1 VIGTVTANGGKMF
14 DKLIESN
21 SEGAEFKNRRSYF
34 MVSSVVVGLL
44 FLAAVV
50 ASIYA
55 GDIGLGQDEIEL
67 STMIAP
73 IMPETQPEPEPPRAQ
88 NHETQQTIEATRQSN
103 MVRPDESP
111 IIPTSISVV
120 NNTQLARPTN
130 GDRFRITND
139 PETNGSGPIGVGR
152 ETNGD
157 PNGNG
162 LSKVTV
168 AEDRD
173 ISTPPPAMK
182 PDLPKRPISI
192 GVANGKAINLPKPP
206 YPAAALAIN
215 AQGKVDVQVTIDE
228 RGNVI
233 ASKAVSG
240 HPLLKGPA
248 EKAAWSAKFTP
259 TLLSNVPVKV
269 TGVIVY
275 NFTRN

>member
-1 VIGTVTANGGKMF
+1 MF

-55 GDIGLGQDEIEL
+55 GDIGLGQDEFEL

-73 IMPETQPEPEPPRAQ
+73 VIPDTQPEPPRPQAQ
-88 NHETQQTIEATRQSN
+88 THAALQTSESSRQVN
-103 MVRPDESP
+103 QLRPEESP
-111 IIPTSISVV
+111 IIPRDISVV
-120 NNTQLARPTN
+120 QNTHLSRPDV
-130 GDRFRITND
+130 GRFIVD
-139 PETNGSGPIGVGR
+139 PGPERDGAGPISTGR
-152 ETNGD
+152 ENIGD
-157 PNGNG
+157 PNGTG
-162 LSKVTV
+162 LSNNPAV
-168 AEDRD
+168 AETREVVA
-173 ISTPPPAMK
+173 PPA
-182 PDLPKRPISI
+182 LPKPQKPII
-192 GVANGKAINLPKPP
+192 QTLGVVNGIAKSLPKPP
-206 YPAAALAIN
+206 YPAAALTMN
-215 AQGKVDVQVTIDE
+215 VQGKVDVQVTIDE
-228 RGNVI
+228 NGNVI

-240 HPLLKGPA
+240 HPLLKAAA

-259 TLLSNVPVKV
+259 TILSKVPVKV